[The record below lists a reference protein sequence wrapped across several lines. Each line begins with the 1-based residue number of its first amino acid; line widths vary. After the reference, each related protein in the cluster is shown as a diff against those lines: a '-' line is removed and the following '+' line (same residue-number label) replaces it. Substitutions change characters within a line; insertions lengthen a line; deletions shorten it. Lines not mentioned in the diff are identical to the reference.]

1 SNYAL
6 QFAGDEVSF
15 DQLAEAGFYCIGDP
29 DTVARQLREFYDAS
43 GGFGTLLLVAGTDW
57 ATGEMRERSR
67 RLFMKE
73 VAPKLR
79 DLQPIREPDT
89 AAA

>member
-1 SNYAL
+1 
-6 QFAGDEVSF
+6 
-15 DQLAEAGFYCIGDP
+15 
-29 DTVARQLREFYDAS
+29 
-43 GGFGTLLLVAGTDW
+43 
-57 ATGEMRERSR
+57 M